1 MVQMM
6 TNGID
11 GDARGSL
18 LRIAK
23 DASRDAAER
32 ESTES
37 LVCRLFQAAGVAA
50 A

>member
-11 GDARGSL
+11 GNMRGSL

-23 DASRDAAER
+23 DARRYA
-32 ESTES
+32 TECKRVE
-37 LVCRLFQAAGVAA
+37 LLTCRFF
-50 A
+50 